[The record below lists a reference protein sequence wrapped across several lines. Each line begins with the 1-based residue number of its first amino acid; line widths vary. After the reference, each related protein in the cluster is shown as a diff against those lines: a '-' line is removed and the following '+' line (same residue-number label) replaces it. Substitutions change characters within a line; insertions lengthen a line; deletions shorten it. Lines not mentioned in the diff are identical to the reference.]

1 MRRGLRGFNLLEV
14 VLAGF
19 LFATVTSSLVGV
31 WITYARATA
40 AGRTMLVANHLAQNI
55 MEQQLAMGWAAQP
68 LPASP
73 ERKFTIVQVVGG
85 AESGVDYFYSV
96 GVEDTSDPGNVMA
109 LSLKRITVTVEWDIN
124 NERKSLNC
132 ESMVYW
138 GG

>member
-1 MRRGLRGFNLLEV
+1 MRPSFRGFNLLEV

-40 AGRTMLVANHLAQNI
+40 AGRTMLVANHLAQNV
-55 MEQQLAMGWAAQP
+55 MEQQLALGWAAVA
-68 LPASP
+68 LPP
-73 ERKFTIVQVVGG
+73 DPDRKFTLVQVVGDS
-85 AESGVDYFYSV
+85 EIPVDYFYSV
-96 GVEDTSDPGNVMA
+96 EVEDTSEEGNVTA

-124 NERKSLNC
+124 GERKSLSC

>member
-1 MRRGLRGFNLLEV
+1 MRPNFRGFNLLEV

-19 LFATVTSSLVGV
+19 LFATVTSALVGV

-40 AGRTMLVANHLAQNI
+40 AGRTMLVANHLAQNV
-55 MEQQLAMGWAAQP
+55 MEQQLALGWAAEP
-68 LPASP
+68 LPPDP
-73 ERKFTIVQVVGG
+73 ERRFTLVQVVGG
-85 AESGVDYFYSV
+85 AESPVDYFYHV
-96 GVEDTSDPGNVMA
+96 DVEDTSEEGNVMA

-124 NERKSLNC
+124 GERKSLSC